1 MSSQTCL
8 PLDGKPSARRK
19 HRQAVGRQFLFWQP
33 ATNPRG
39 LLDRLLIVDS
49 DDDLWR
55 AV

>member
-1 MSSQTCL
+1 MGS
-8 PLDGKPSARRK
+8 PAHRRK
-19 HRQAVGRQFLFWQP
+19 HRQAAGRQFLFWQP
-33 ATNPRG
+33 ATNHRRG